1 MVDLRVHCW
10 LAGIL
15 MAAVPVPGA
24 AATADRWV
32 LAADPSVGPLPD
44 GPAIDPAQR
53 YALADLIDLAE
64 RLNPETRI
72 AWDQAREALSAE
84 GLAKSAF
91 LPQLTAAVLGGYAN
105 GSSYTAAYGIGGTLH
120 ADTSGAIGVVNL
132 QWLLFDFGERAA
144 ALRASDARRQFG
156 DLHLVE
162 AHQRL
167 IHAVS
172 LAYYAHMAARARL
185 AGCAQAV
192 VDAQAIEA
200 SANAR
205 YHRGIGTVIEVD
217 QAHQASAEAALM
229 QVEANGAASDSY
241 MTLLAAMGLS
251 PLNRIT
257 IADLPD
263 TVLAPHLLGAVDDVV
278 NAALARRP
286 DVQQAYAAHQ
296 ASVADAQA
304 ASAAQR
310 PKLFVSATGSYAG
323 GDLALNAIPP
333 VGGESPTVNLTGHH
347 WGGTILGGVSVP
359 LYDGGARRSVVE
371 GARDRADA
379 AQAAFERT
387 KLEAARQIA
396 TAHNQLATALEAGT
410 AAQSLLRAAQT
421 TFDAATAAYRAGVGA
436 TSEVQ
441 LAQRQLI
448 SARNLATDAR
458 YRALSAAAT
467 LALAVGNLA
476 GGD

>member
-1 MVDLRVHCW
+1 
-10 LAGIL
+10 
-15 MAAVPVPGA
+15 
-24 AATADRWV
+24 
-32 LAADPSVGPLPD
+32 
-44 GPAIDPAQR
+44 
-53 YALADLIDLAE
+53 
-64 RLNPETRI
+64 
-72 AWDQAREALSAE
+72 
-84 GLAKSAF
+84 
-91 LPQLTAAVLGGYAN
+91 
-105 GSSYTAAYGIGGTLH
+105 
-120 ADTSGAIGVVNL
+120 
-132 QWLLFDFGERAA
+132 
-144 ALRASDARRQFG
+144 
-156 DLHLVE
+156 
-162 AHQRL
+162 
-167 IHAVS
+167 
-172 LAYYAHMAARARL
+172 
-185 AGCAQAV
+185 
-192 VDAQAIEA
+192 
-200 SANAR
+200 
-205 YHRGIGTVIEVD
+205 
-217 QAHQASAEAALM
+217 M

-251 PLNRIT
+251 PLNRIS

-333 VGGESPTVNLTGHH
+333 IGGESPTVNLTGHH